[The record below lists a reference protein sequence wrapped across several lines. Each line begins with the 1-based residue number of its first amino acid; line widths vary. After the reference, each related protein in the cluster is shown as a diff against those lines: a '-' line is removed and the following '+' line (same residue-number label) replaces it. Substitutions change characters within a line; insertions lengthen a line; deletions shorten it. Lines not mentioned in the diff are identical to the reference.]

1 MLLSKYSSINQNVEK
16 ESGCGVIKLIAMM
29 TFQEIG
35 DGTEGEAEVLPYY
48 FYPKNAIKVAISIT
62 MIYSLKRFMT
72 KSSISFKKRRNI
84 CLLKY
89 NKSYQALIITIY
101 FSK

>member
-1 MLLSKYSSINQNVEK
+1 MLLFKYSSINQNVEK
-16 ESGCGVIKLIAMM
+16 ESGCGVIKLIVMM